1 MKKIIQIIS
10 EYFVKQ
16 FFIALIVSIIAG
28 VGIYSIQ
35 KENDKENKTKEV
47 VFEILAIYSEMDY
60 EISNEFMELTID
72 QVKIKNKILEAKA
85 KKHQEKLQ
93 PTCTSSVN
101 YEYFPFFL
109 EYMEKYMKKSID
121 FSPYKNKLD
130 NKYSLLE
137 IYNPELYEKLKEN
150 LYKTEWA
157 LINLRKSNFSDFNQ
171 SMSKSLEIISN
182 IDFDTIKDSEIEPLI
197 NKVFGSFFSK
207 NEATKHMNEFNLNTK
222 YIKATLLEYLKKENE
237 QSAIRK
243 LVNVFFQ

>member
-35 KENDKENKTKEV
+35 KENDKENKTKEL

-60 EISNEFMELTID
+60 EISNEFMELTIN
-72 QVKIKNKILEAKA
+72 QEKIKNKLFEAKA

-93 PTCTSSVN
+93 PSSISSIN

-121 FSPYKNKLD
+121 FLPYKNKLD

-137 IYNPELYEKLKEN
+137 IYNPELFEKLKEN

-157 LINLRKSNFSDFNQ
+157 LINLRKSNFNDFNQ

-182 IDFDTIKDSEIEPLI
+182 IDFDTIKDSEIEPLVQ
-197 NKVFGSFFSK
+197 KVSRPFFSK
-207 NEATKHMNEFNLNTK
+207 DEATKHMQEFNSNTK

-243 LVNVFFQ
+243 LVNVFF